1 MVNQLIINP
10 IKIMVRSDKT
20 KIIYDIVNDNNLN
33 MTTMMYLLAL
43 TTDKGLTKLVKE
55 LQEKYPKK

>member
-1 MVNQLIINP
+1 
-10 IKIMVRSDKT
+10 MVRSDKT